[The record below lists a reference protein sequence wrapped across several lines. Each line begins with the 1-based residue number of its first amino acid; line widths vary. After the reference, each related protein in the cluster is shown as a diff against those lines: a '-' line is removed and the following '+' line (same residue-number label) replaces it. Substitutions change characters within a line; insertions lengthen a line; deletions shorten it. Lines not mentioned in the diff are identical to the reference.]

1 MVKKI
6 LSILAWVV
14 TGAALVALFI
24 AARQHY
30 LGTPIQAINVDIERA
45 NDSGFVKQNAVLSDI
60 GNLCEVAKIGSVNME
75 AIGKRLNANPWIES
89 ASSYVDLDGILNV
102 NIKEYQPVLRV
113 FGMNGT
119 SAYLTAEG
127 DLLPTSLG
135 YTPHVLIASGN
146 YALDKEHLNRQLCD
160 TVEADQNLIN
170 TLQIFDAIE
179 RNEYLKSCI
188 GQLYCNNKN
197 EFEIVA
203 KGIPSRI
210 VLGDTDNLDDKLGRL
225 EVFIRQKANGTEIKN
240 FKKIDLKYKNQIVCT
255 KR

>member
-30 LGTPIQAINVDIERA
+30 LDTPIQAVNVDIERA

-60 GNLCEVAKIGSVNME
+60 GSLCEMAKIGSVNME

-89 ASSYVDLDGILNV
+89 ATSYVDLDGILNV
-102 NIKEYQPVLRV
+102 SIIEYQPVLRV

-127 DLLPTSLG
+127 NLLPTSLG

-170 TLQIFDAIE
+170 TLQIFEAIE
-179 RNEYLKSCI
+179 RNEYLKNCI

-225 EVFIRQKANGTEIKN
+225 EVFVRQKANGTEIKN